1 MPVFLIVCL
10 VLIGIIGLFFKQIM
24 TLVDRKT
31 KSASNKKVKGK
42 SKKIKLDTDVEG
54 FNEVKRFNRDKYLE
68 ETFNQVFH
76 AVEVDNWSSI
86 YGYKSMEFKK
96 DKITLKIEHSDYTYF
111 KIKSITLTSG
121 YNNFHYNND
130 LDESTYRFFYN
141 VYSDNIKKEN
151 EDSKKR
157 ADESL
162 SEIHKALGKDTIRDS
177 KINKLLNDLE

>member
-10 VLIGIIGLFFKQIM
+10 VLIGVIVLFFKQIM
-24 TLVDRKT
+24 TLVDRK
-31 KSASNKKVKGK
+31 KKKYDSNKEVE
-42 SKKIKLDTDVEG
+42 SKKIKLDTDIEG
-54 FNEVKRFNRDKYLE
+54 FDEVKRFDRDKYLE

-76 AVEVDNWSSI
+76 AVEVDNWPST

-121 YNNFHYNND
+121 YNTFHYFND
-130 LDESTYRFFYN
+130 LDESKYRFFYN
-141 VYSDNIKKEN
+141 IYSDNIKKEN
-151 EDSKKR
+151 EDAKKR

-177 KINKLLNDLE
+177 KINKLLNDLR